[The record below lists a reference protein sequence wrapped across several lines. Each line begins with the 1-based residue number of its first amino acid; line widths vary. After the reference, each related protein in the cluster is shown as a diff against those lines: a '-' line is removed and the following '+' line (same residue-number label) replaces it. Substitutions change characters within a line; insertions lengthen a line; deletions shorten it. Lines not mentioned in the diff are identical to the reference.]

1 MTESTYQSA
10 HHSKPVERI
19 LRTDVLGR
27 VQTPADLRE
36 AILDEYEKSGLS
48 GTKFAKTRG
57 IKYPTFAT
65 WIQKRRKVRGQYPDP
80 VVAKVSPEVSLKSPL
95 LGDGADGKKSFTFVE
110 LTRKQSSE
118 PTPPTLN
125 DGGDSL
131 LLIELGDNVKI
142 HVQNDQHIL
151 LVAKLIKSLS

>member
-1 MTESTYQSA
+1 MTESTYESA

-36 AILDEYEKSGLS
+36 AILDEFEKSGLS

-65 WIQKRRKVRGQYPDP
+65 WIQERRKVRGQYPDP
-80 VVAKVSPEVSLKSPL
+80 VVAQVSPEASLGSTPL
-95 LGDGADGKKSFTFVE
+95 WDGTDRKKSFTFVE
-110 LTRKQSSE
+110 LIRKQSE
-118 PTPPTLN
+118 PTPPTQN
-125 DGGDSL
+125 DGGDRL

>member
-1 MTESTYQSA
+1 MTDSTYESA
-10 HHSKPVERI
+10 HHSKPVGRI

-36 AILDEYEKSGLS
+36 AILDEFEKSGLS
-48 GTKFAKTRG
+48 GTKFARARG

-65 WIQKRRKVRGQYPDP
+65 WIQERRKVRGQYPDP
-80 VVAKVSPEVSLKSPL
+80 VVAQVSPEASLTSNPL
-95 LGDGADGKKSFTFVE
+95 WDGTDSQKSFTFVE
-110 LTRKQSSE
+110 LPRQQSE
-118 PTPPTLN
+118 PTTPSPN

-131 LLIELGDNVKI
+131 LLIELGDNVRI